1 MTFVQDE
8 LRRTADE
15 LLRGRTGPLTMTHLA
30 ELGWD
35 ELVADEPALAVSTLA
50 EAQGRH
56 RGSSRIVELEV
67 SRVLGLDPFAVALGL
82 PWRGTTIAAPSP
94 ADVILLADAPET
106 PALVVPVLTSDAVM
120 LCPLERA
127 GVTAAPIVGVDPAAG
142 WTRVTGT
149 YRSDTGN
156 PITRDTW
163 VAAVGAGR
171 LAVAYEQI
179 GVAQAMLDLAVRH
192 ASERTQF
199 GVPLGTFQAVQHRL
213 ADVHVDLE
221 AARAIARTAWIGGDP
236 DTAAAAHLAAGRAVT
251 CATGHCHQVMGAIGC
266 TWEHDMHRFIRRGLL
281 LDVLLCPDDAT
292 WAGLVES
299 ARSPQRVDLFG

>member
-8 LRRTADE
+8 LQRTADE
-15 LLRGRTGPLTMTHLA
+15 LFSGRTGPLTMAHLT

-35 ELVADEPALAVSTLA
+35 ELVAEEPALAVGTLA

-82 PWRGTTIAAPSP
+82 PWGGTTIAASP
-94 ADVILLADAPET
+94 ADVILLADAAET
-106 PALVVPVLTSDAVM
+106 PAVVVPVLRSDEVM
-120 LCPLERA
+120 LCPLDPA
-127 GVTAAPIVGVDPAAG
+127 AVTAVPIVGVDAGAG
-142 WTRVTGT
+142 WTRTTGT
-149 YRSDTGN
+149 FSSDTGDT
-156 PITRDTW
+156 ITRDTW
-163 VAAVGAGR
+163 TAAVGAGR
-171 LAVAYEQI
+171 LALAYEQI

-192 ASERTQF
+192 VSERTQF

-236 DTAAAAHLAAGRAVT
+236 NTAAATHLAARRAVT
-251 CATGHCHQVMGAIGC
+251 SATSHCHQVMGAIGC

-281 LDVLLCPDDAT
+281 LDVLLRPDDST

-299 ARSPQRVDLFG
+299 ARSPQRIDLFG